1 MEEID
6 LLKKDN
12 NLKNKEIIN
21 LKKELIEQNNLLNK
35 ENQILKEEIKQFKKN
50 DENKPNTSLIHIDK
64 VKNIDINKEN
74 KDISTKKNI
83 KGKNLYLKIFKATNE
98 LFNKNPNELKYHS
111 NIVKNLSAKGV
122 NDIFEIFVCN
132 KDNQV
137 YLISKNAKTH
147 NLDIIS
153 LNNNKI
159 ITSLKGH
166 NNTIIMIRYFINYKG
181 KNEYLILQI

>member
-50 DENKPNTSLIHIDK
+50 DENKPNISLIPIDK

-111 NIVKNLSAKGV
+111 NIVKKLSAKR
-122 NDIFEIFVCN
+122 
-132 KDNQV
+132 
-137 YLISKNAKTH
+137 SK
-147 NLDIIS
+147 
-153 LNNNKI
+153 
-159 ITSLKGH
+159 
-166 NNTIIMIRYFINYKG
+166 
-181 KNEYLILQI
+181 